1 MNRWMPFNAVV
12 DGTSLTAMIEKEKR
26 YIKKPVLFDEQLDL
40 LQEKIVDSMTT
51 NTTIKIKYYYDGSY
65 YYIDERIIKM
75 DINKKKILFN
85 NGKWI
90 YLNQIIDV
98 F

>member
-12 DGTSLTAMIEKEKR
+12 DGTSLTSMIEREKQ
-26 YIKKPVLFDEQLDL
+26 YIKKPVLFEEQLDL
-40 LQEKIVDSMTT
+40 LQEKIVASMNT
-51 NTTIKIKYYYDGSY
+51 NTTIRIKYYYDGSY
-65 YYIDERIIKM
+65 YFIDECLFEGKR
-75 DINKKKILFN
+75 KILFN
-85 NGKWI
+85 NGKWV